1 MKKLI
6 AFVLVLLCTVGLI
19 ACDTKEQ
26 TAANTPDATV
36 PSLVYEGNLYRTTGK
51 QIPAAVDETAIVGHI
66 SSVVPLSQ
74 LPSKEGEANFGE
86 VGDPYAL
93 TSDGLIVSVDNQ
105 WTIFELVARIET
117 ENEISTM
124 PAEILYYKNKDGT
137 WEHNGNTYKYRLEI
151 WGRMPNASSD
161 TTFVYLSNLETIT
174 FEQAWKAA
182 GYSSNSTDYF
192 AIEDAVLVETKIY

>member
-6 AFVLVLLCTVGLI
+6 ALFLALVCVFALAGC
-19 ACDTKEQ
+19 
-26 TAANTPDATV
+26 DATEQAV
-36 PSLVYEGNLYRTTGK
+36 PDTLNTTAPSLVYEGKLYRTTGK
-51 QIPAAVDETAIVGHI
+51 QVPAAVDETAIVGHI
-66 SSVVPLSQ
+66 SSVVPSSQ

-93 TSDGLIVSVDNQ
+93 TSDGLLVSVDNQ
-105 WTIFELVARIET
+105 WTIFELIARIET
-117 ENEISTM
+117 ENETNTL
-124 PAEILYYKNKDGT
+124 PVEILYYKNKDGT

-182 GYSSNSTDYF
+182 GYSNNPADYF
-192 AIEDAVLVETKIY
+192 AVEDAVLVETKTY

>member
-6 AFVLVLLCTVGLI
+6 AFVLVLLCAVGLI
-19 ACDTKEQ
+19 ACDIKEQ
-26 TAANTPDATV
+26 TAANTPNATM

-51 QIPAAVDETAIVGHI
+51 QIPATVDETAIVGHI

-74 LPSKEGEANFGE
+74 LPAKEGEANFGE
-86 VGDPYAL
+86 IGDPYAL
-93 TSDGLIVSVDNQ
+93 TADGLLVSVDNQ

-117 ENEISTM
+117 ESEISTV
-124 PAEILYYKNKDGT
+124 PAEVLYYKNKNGT
-137 WEHNGNTYKYRLEI
+137 WEHDGNTYKYRLVI
-151 WGRMPNASSD
+151 TGRMPNASSD

-182 GYSSNSTDYF
+182 GYSSNSADYF
-192 AIEDAVLVETKIY
+192 AIENAVLVEIKIY

>member
-1 MKKLI
+1 MKKLLALI
-6 AFVLVLLCTVGLI
+6 VALICVLTLAG
-19 ACDTKEQ
+19 CDTKEQ
-26 TAANTPDATV
+26 TAPNTPNATI
-36 PSLVYEGNLYRTTGK
+36 PSLVYKGNLYRTTGK
-51 QIPAAVDETAIVGHI
+51 KIPASVDETAIVGYI

-74 LPSKEGEANFGE
+74 LPSNEGEANFGE

-105 WTIFELVARIET
+105 WTIFEFVARIET
-117 ENEISTM
+117 ENEISTVS
-124 PAEILYYKNKDGT
+124 AEILYYKNKDGT

-174 FEQAWKAA
+174 FEKAWKAA
-182 GYSSNSTDYF
+182 GYSNNSADYF
-192 AIEDAVLVETKIY
+192 AVEDAVLVETKTY